1 MLIQGQC
8 LFEVGVCLK
17 VGGDK
22 ELTTVL
28 LKELTSFDLDYI
40 RAAIL
45 IQGQSLLTS
54 FSQTRGL
61 FVGSV

>member
-1 MLIQGQC
+1 M
-8 LFEVGVCLK
+8 
-17 VGGDK
+17 
-22 ELTTVL
+22 TTVL

-61 FVGSV
+61 FVGSVELGAALIQVNKLYPY